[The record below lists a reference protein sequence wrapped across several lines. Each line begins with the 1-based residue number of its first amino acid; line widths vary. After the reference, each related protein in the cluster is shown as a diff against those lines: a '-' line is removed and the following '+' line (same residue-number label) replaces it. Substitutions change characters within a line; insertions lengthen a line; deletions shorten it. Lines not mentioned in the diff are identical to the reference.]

1 MALRSIVFAGPLWT
15 AHHPVRGVLEG
26 QVWQVTETADERD
39 LLHAARTHGADLVVI
54 GGLPNDDA
62 LQLMRDVRRGDHACA
77 VLLFASDTSQQFA
90 VSAFRS
96 GATDLLPDNASA
108 GMIDEA
114 LARLAG
120 TSEAATTG
128 AKTTPAEPLIGG
140 AKFVGRSR
148 AVESTREAV
157 RRVAQSDSNVL
168 ITGETGTGKELVAEM
183 IHRNSSR
190 VHKPFVCINCAAI
203 PDTLFESEL
212 FGYERGAFTGA
223 HATTMGKL
231 EAANGGTVFFDEIG
245 EMTPYAQ
252 AKILRTIESK
262 QIQHLGGHR
271 SIALNI
277 RVVSATNR
285 DLDALAM
292 DDHFRKDLYF
302 RINVGRIHLPPLRE
316 RKGDIVALIEH
327 FIREFNQSFS
337 AGVSGVESETMER
350 LLDYRWPGNVR
361 ELRNVIESI
370 FVSRPAPRI
379 TFSDL
384 PEWLRNRLRAIDPT
398 ALMTE
403 SDRILNALLATN
415 WNKSLAAQKLHW
427 SRMTLYRKLA
437 KYGLDTRVR

>member
-1 MALRSIVFAGPLWT
+1 
-15 AHHPVRGVLEG
+15 
-26 QVWQVTETADERD
+26 
-39 LLHAARTHGADLVVI
+39 
-54 GGLPNDDA
+54 
-62 LQLMRDVRRGDHACA
+62 
-77 VLLFASDTSQQFA
+77 
-90 VSAFRS
+90 
-96 GATDLLPDNASA
+96 
-108 GMIDEA
+108 
-114 LARLAG
+114 
-120 TSEAATTG
+120 
-128 AKTTPAEPLIGG
+128 
-140 AKFVGRSR
+140 
-148 AVESTREAV
+148 
-157 RRVAQSDSNVL
+157 
-168 ITGETGTGKELVAEM
+168 M

-190 VHKPFVCINCAAI
+190 ARKPFVCINCAAI

-350 LLDYRWPGNVR
+350 LLDYQWPGNVR